1 MKKQKERTSG
11 KKIAD
16 EILHQIGGSVIF
28 VLLLIA
34 AVSVSMAGWL
44 SITSKKTELVQ
55 ESNAAANQITGF
67 LEQYTKSAEQLA
79 VNPEIRQVMIQTK
92 PGDDIWQSEKM
103 DTVMDNLT
111 GIAGTDS
118 ENVMAAWISDL
129 DASILTQSDGFTS
142 EEGWDITGRGWYS
155 CIETKKTILTEP
167 YEDSSTGK
175 MILSAASPV
184 FEEPWNSSTN
194 T

>member
-103 DTVMDNLT
+103 DTVMYKLT
-111 GIAGTDS
+111 GIGGTDS
-118 ENVMAAWISDL
+118 ENVLAICISGL
-129 DASILTQSDGFTS
+129 DHGCMDFRPGCKHSDT
-142 EEGWDITGRGWYS
+142 
-155 CIETKKTILTEP
+155 
-167 YEDSSTGK
+167 
-175 MILSAASPV
+175 V
-184 FEEPWNSSTN
+184 
-194 T
+194 

>member
-1 MKKQKERTSG
+1 
-11 KKIAD
+11 
-16 EILHQIGGSVIF
+16 
-28 VLLLIA
+28 
-34 AVSVSMAGWL
+34 MAEHY
-44 SITSKKTELVQ
+44 IQKTELVQ

-79 VNPEIRQVMIQTK
+79 VNPEIRQVMMQTK

-103 DTVMDNLT
+103 ETVMDNLT

-155 CIETKKTILTEP
+155 CIETKKP
-167 YEDSSTGK
+167 S
-175 MILSAASPV
+175 
-184 FEEPWNSSTN
+184 
-194 T
+194 